1 MSLNIQGLTFAYG
14 KKTGRIFDDFSI
26 EVKEGS
32 VLAVLGKSGS
42 GKSTL
47 LRIIAGLETG
57 ASGDIYIK
65 ERLCQGKGVFI
76 PPEKR
81 NVGLVVQDY
90 ALFPFMTVEQ
100 NIRFGMKG
108 KDDDKYNFL
117 VGLTHLNGL
126 EKRYPHEISGGQQ
139 QRAALCR
146 TLGSEP
152 SLLLLDEPFSSLDIE
167 LVSEVRVSLKEILDK
182 NRLTTV
188 FVTHNMEDARFLA
201 DDIIEL

>member
-1 MSLNIQGLTFAYG
+1 MSLNIYGLTFAYN

-57 ASGDIYIK
+57 ATGEIHIK
-65 ERLCQGKGVFI
+65 GRMCQGKGVFI

-100 NIRFGMKG
+100 NIRFGMKN
-108 KDDDKYNFL
+108 KDSDKYSFL
-117 VGLTHLNGL
+117 IDLAHLNGL

-146 TLGSEP
+146 TLAAEP

-167 LVSEVRVSLKEILDK
+167 LVSEVRVSLKEILD
-182 NRLTTV
+182 NNQLTTV
-188 FVTHNMEDARFLA
+188 FVTHNMDDARFLA
-201 DDIIEL
+201 DDIVEL

>member
-1 MSLNIQGLTFAYG
+1 
-14 KKTGRIFDDFSI
+14 
-26 EVKEGS
+26 
-32 VLAVLGKSGS
+32 VLAVL

-57 ASGDIYIK
+57 ASGEIYIK
-65 ERLCQGKGVFI
+65 GRLCQGKGVFI

-108 KDDDKYNFL
+108 KDDGKYNFL
-117 VGLTHLNGL
+117 VELTHLNGL

-139 QRAALCR
+139 QRASLFISALI
-146 TLGSEP
+146 S
-152 SLLLLDEPFSSLDIE
+152 F
-167 LVSEVRVSLKEILDK
+167 
-182 NRLTTV
+182 
-188 FVTHNMEDARFLA
+188 A
-201 DDIIEL
+201 